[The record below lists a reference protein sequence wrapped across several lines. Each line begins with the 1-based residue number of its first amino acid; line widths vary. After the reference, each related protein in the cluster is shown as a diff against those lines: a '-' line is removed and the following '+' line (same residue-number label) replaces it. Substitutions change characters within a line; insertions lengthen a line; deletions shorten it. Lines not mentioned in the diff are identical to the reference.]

1 MVAMAK
7 TWAERIGLNLTS
19 AIMLLGLFCGGVLF
33 VGMVISSLDK
43 QRETAATIASLSE
56 AMTTEAEARRLL
68 EANLR
73 EKSDRIAE
81 LHARLQRVE
90 DSSLALKVEIAGTL
104 AKLAADVSNIKER
117 LSGRVSLTVPER
129 AG

>member
-1 MVAMAK
+1 MVQMAK
-7 TWAERIGLNLTS
+7 SWAERIGLNVTS
-19 AIMLLGLFCGGVLF
+19 AVMLLSLFCGGVLF
-33 VGMVISSLDK
+33 VGAVISSLDK
-43 QRETAATIASLSE
+43 QRETQAEIATLNESMS
-56 AMTTEAEARRLL
+56 TEAEARRLL

-117 LSGRVSLTVPER
+117 LSGHVALSVPDR

>member
-1 MVAMAK
+1 MVRMAK
-7 TWAERIGLNLTS
+7 SWAERIGLNVTS

-33 VGMVISSLDK
+33 VGVVISSLDK
-43 QRETAATIASLSE
+43 QREISAILAALDESVQ
-56 AMTTEAEARRLL
+56 TEAEARRLL

-117 LSGRVSLTVPER
+117 LSGRVSLSVPER